1 MKNKALKFFAM
12 LLPMT
17 MLLSACGQTAESG
30 NNSGT
35 AESESTVET
44 VEKETSSEEVS
55 APETEYPEYL
65 NMDGA
70 YPIIKDGYEDEIT
83 LTMLIGMQDD
93 SGKWEDLWIS
103 QYLSDKYNIN
113 LEVEYV
119 TGSNNERKNLILAA
133 NELPDIMLNCFMTTS
148 ELVKYGAEE
157 GIFLQMDSY
166 MNETLTP
173 NILKYMVD
181 DVKAACTAPD
191 GHIYTLPHLKDVTE
205 PNSNEPARLFI
216 NNAWLQELGI
226 ELPRT
231 LDEFVDALYAI
242 KKADPSGVGS
252 ENLYP
257 MGGGMDISNNPK
269 YLLNALGYIA
279 FQTDNYGLKPT
290 LRDGE
295 VVIPAYDMDV
305 FQEYLKLMNQFFN
318 DGIIAPTFFT
328 MDTTEMN
335 AQMVAEQTAMY
346 ANAPY
351 LPGNENWA
359 DFECLYPLT
368 SEWQTEPE
376 IAAPPATTIG
386 SFVIS
391 ADTEYPELCLRLA
404 DAFFNNT
411 DDYCAAMGGGYGI
424 DSEYSYGFLQKEYL
438 PESNSWAVDSNKTP
452 GNISSW
458 NYVVQYLTGNTWNVG
473 AHALP
478 ESIERLVALQGN
490 PDFKSKLD
498 TSGKNVWRV
507 SVGEHM
513 SPYAVNGFPTIL
525 YYTDDINQKIMDLE
539 TVITPYAKEQ
549 IALFITGKRD
559 LSEVDAFKE
568 ELKRMGME
576 DLQNIYKDLYSTYM
590 QD

>member
-1 MKNKALKFFAM
+1 MKMKNKVLKLFAM

-17 MLLSACGQTAESG
+17 MLLSACGQTAESVQ
-30 NNSGT
+30 SSET
-35 AESESTVET
+35 AKSESS
-44 VEKETSSEEVS
+44 VEKETSSEEVT

-65 NMDGA
+65 NMDSA
-70 YPIIKDGYEDEIT
+70 YPIIKDEYEDDIT
-83 LTMLIGMQDD
+83 LTMVIGMKED
-93 SGKWEDLWIS
+93 SGAWDDLWIS
-103 QYLSDKYNIN
+103 KYLSDKYNVNID
-113 LEVEYV
+113 VEYV
-119 TGSNNERKNLILAA
+119 TDSTLSERKNLMYAA
-133 NELPDIMLNCFMTTS
+133 NELPDIMVNCYVYTE
-148 ELVKYGAEE
+148 ELVKYGVEE
-157 GIFLQMDSY
+157 GMFLQLDSY

-181 DVKAACTAPD
+181 DVKAVCTATD
-191 GHIYTLPHLKDVTE
+191 GHIYTLPYLQNAEE
-205 PNSNEPARLFI
+205 PNNNIPARMFI
-216 NNAWLQELGI
+216 NSAWLQELGL

-242 KKADPSGVGS
+242 KEADPSGVGS

-257 MGGGMDISNNPK
+257 MGGGMDTSSNPR

-279 FQTDNYGLKPT
+279 YNIDNYGLNPA

-305 FQEYLKLMNQFFN
+305 FQEYLKLMNQFYT

-328 MDTTEMN
+328 MDSTEVN

-346 ANAPY
+346 SNAPY

-376 IAAPPATTIG
+376 IAKVSAASIG
-386 SFVIS
+386 GFVIS

-411 DDYCAAMGGGYGI
+411 DDYCAALYGGYGI
-424 DSEYSYGFLQKEYL
+424 DSEYSYGYLQKEYL
-438 PESNSWAVDSNKTP
+438 PESNSFAVDSNKTP

-458 NYVVQYLTGNTWNVG
+458 NYIVQYVNGNTWNFG
-473 AHALP
+473 ATLLP
-478 ESIERLVALQGN
+478 ESVEKLVALQGN
-490 PDFKSKLD
+490 PDYKEKLD
-498 TSGKNVWRV
+498 TSGQNIWRA
-507 SVGEHM
+507 SLGEHM
-513 SPYAVNGFPTIL
+513 SPYAVDGFPTTL
-525 YYTDDINQKIMDLE
+525 YLSADISQQITDLK
-539 TVITPYAKEQ
+539 TVINPYVQEQ

-559 LSEVDAFKE
+559 LSEVDTFKE
-568 ELKRMGME
+568 ELKKMGME
-576 DLQNIYKDLYSTYM
+576 DLLNIYKEQYAAYI
-590 QD
+590 QQ